1 MEGCGSVSERYVS
14 KTNGTWNWTEWCDK
28 MATPVQQRWVR
39 VRSLDGETK
48 CVLSWYL
55 HMERLAEISGL
66 QSSVE
71 MWGYGVLA
79 NTHSLKHSL
88 TLCLMSSTP
97 FFLQSSNSCY
107 LFSVHSLPLYLEN
120 TFSIIDSHYTSVKW
134 IDLRWN
140 YISHISRRKDGTDK
154 CWKHRP
160 LDYLQFNYIG
170 RVKCILTIYCL
181 T

>member
-97 FFLQSSNSCY
+97 FFSRVLIPATYFLSI
-107 LFSVHSLPLYLEN
+107 LFPSTLKTHFLSLIHIIRVWNEL
-120 TFSIIDSHYTSVKW
+120 TFDEIIF
-134 IDLRWN
+134 
-140 YISHISRRKDGTDK
+140 HIYPGEKME
-154 CWKHRP
+154 
-160 LDYLQFNYIG
+160 
-170 RVKCILTIYCL
+170 LTNVGS
-181 T
+181 TGH